1 MEAAAGERP
10 IPIGRT
16 GVIEALPLAHA
27 DDHALLVR
35 EAGRPRA
42 LLTADAAGSDERL
55 VLTPLDDEVDT
66 RVDGDA
72 LAVWLG
78 SAPLVPARSERPPA
92 WASLIGLVLLLV
104 LVAFAV
110 VGGGVAF
117 GWLLELI
124 GI

>member
-1 MEAAAGERP
+1 MEEAADEFP

-16 GVIEALPLAHA
+16 GMIEALPLAHA

-42 LLTADAAGSDERL
+42 LLSADAAGPTERL
-55 VLTPLDDEVDT
+55 VLTPLDDELDM

-78 SAPLVPARSERPPA
+78 SAPLLPTRSLRPPA
-92 WASLIGLVLLLV
+92 WASLIGLLLLLV
-104 LVAFAV
+104 LLALAII
-110 VGGGVAF
+110 GGAVAF
-117 GWLLELI
+117 GWLLELV
-124 GI
+124 GA